1 VSICFERSVAKQFIH
16 RFGECFF
23 EIPFVAL
30 WAGIWYT
37 LRMVYTAKE
46 LKIEI
51 KGAISRAILSRYGRE
66 IAADSIELAAPPDPN
81 LGDFTYA
88 VFPLAKELK
97 QSPQA
102 VSGALAEALTA
113 SHHPCI
119 DEVKTVGAYMNICLK
134 EGLYARGVLNA
145 IFEDQERYGSSVIG
159 AGAGVLI
166 EYSQPNTN
174 KPQHIGHF
182 RNNVLGD
189 SLSRILAHLG
199 YTVIKA
205 NIINDRGIHIC
216 KSMLAYQKW
225 GNRENPDTLG
235 LKPDH
240 FVGKYYALFS
250 AKEKEEPSLLEEAQ
264 NLLKKWEEGDAE
276 TQKLWAQMNQWVYEG
291 WESTYRNL
299 GITFD
304 EVEYESKIYTM
315 GRDMILAGVRD
326 GIFYKREDGA
336 VEANLEDHKLGKK
349 VLLRKDGTSVYI
361 VQDIALAHLRIER
374 HPDVSRFV
382 YIVASPQEYHFK
394 VLFRVLD
401 MLGVRAALFH
411 LSYGLVALKTG
422 KMSSRDGNVV
432 LGDVLMD
439 ELRALAREELAKRGT
454 RDDERAKKIGIAAL
468 KYYLLKIH
476 PSQKL
481 LFDKDAAMS
490 FEGNAGP
497 YMLYTYARIQS
508 ILRKAGVPVREG
520 IEWGVLKMSQEKEII
535 QLLDRFA
542 DELIHAGITYN
553 PGHLCNY
560 LWSLAK
566 SFNAFYH
573 DSKIIHAESRK
584 LSIARIALADAVSR
598 VIKIGLGL
606 LGIEPT
612 EQM

>member
-1 VSICFERSVAKQFIH
+1 
-16 RFGECFF
+16 
-23 EIPFVAL
+23 
-30 WAGIWYT
+30 
-37 LRMVYTAKE
+37 MVYTPQE

-51 KGAISRAILSRYGRE
+51 KNALSRAVRAQYERDV
-66 IAADSIELAAPPDPN
+66 AADSIELTAPPTPD

-88 VFPLAKELK
+88 VFSLAKELK
-97 QSPQA
+97 TPSHLI
-102 VSGALAEALTA
+102 SGTVAKAMALST
-113 SHHPCI
+113 HPCI
-119 DEVKTVGAYMNICLK
+119 ADVRAVGAYINIYLK
-134 EGLYARGVLNA
+134 EGVYAQGVLNA
-145 IFEDQERYGSSVIG
+145 IFEKQERYGSSATG
-159 AGAGVLI
+159 AGKSMLI

-189 SLSRILAHLG
+189 SLSRILTYLG
-199 YTVIKA
+199 YTAIKA

-225 GNRENPDTLG
+225 GNGENPASSG

-250 AKEKEEPSLLEEAQ
+250 KKEKEEPSLLEEAQ
-264 NLLKKWEEGDAE
+264 HLLKKWEEGDAE
-276 TQKLWAQMNQWVYEG
+276 TLRLWEQMNRWVYEG
-291 WESTYRNL
+291 WESTYKNL

-304 EVEYESKIYTM
+304 EVDYESKIYMM
-315 GRDMILAGVRD
+315 GRDMISSGVKE

-336 VEANLEDHKLGKK
+336 VEVNLEEQKLGKK

-361 VQDIALAHLRIER
+361 VQDLALARLRIER
-374 HPDVSRFV
+374 HPDVFRFV
-382 YIVASPQEYHFK
+382 YIVASPQEYHFH

-401 MLGVRAALFH
+401 MLGVRASFFH

-432 LGDVLMD
+432 LGDVLME
-439 ELRALAREELAKRGT
+439 ELYALAHEELAKRDT
-454 RDDERAKKIGIAAL
+454 HDDERAKKISIAAL

-476 PSQKL
+476 PSQTL
-481 LFDKDAAMS
+481 LFDKDVAIS
-490 FEGNAGP
+490 FEGNTGP

-508 ILRKAGVPVREG
+508 VLRKAGHKSRA
-520 IEWGVLKMSQEKEII
+520 GVLWSALKTSQEKEMI
-535 QLLDRFA
+535 QLLDRFQ
-542 DELIHAGITYN
+542 DELIQAGTTYN

-566 SFNAFYH
+566 SFNTFYH
-573 DSKIIHAESRK
+573 DSKIIHAESSE
-584 LSIARIALADAVSR
+584 LSRARIALADAVSR
-598 VIKIGLGL
+598 VMKIGLGL
-606 LGIEPT
+606 LGIEPI